1 MFESVLT
8 PEARAVIEI
17 LSKWPAMPNFYL
29 GGGTAAALQLGHRT
43 SHDFDFFSQTRFR
56 HQVHARS
63 LRTLGRFIIDYT
75 DSNTL
80 VGRLNDVKV
89 GFFHYLYPLLKATH
103 HWQGLNIAS
112 LEDIGCSKVEAI
124 SSRGKKRDFVDLY
137 FILKALGL
145 NLKEMLRLF
154 EQKYGSEQYN
164 LIHIQK
170 SLVFFEDAEQDPE
183 PRLRVTFSWER
194 CKSFFVDQIKELA
207 E

>member
-1 MFESVLT
+1 M
-8 PEARAVIEI
+8 IEI
-17 LSKWPAMPNFYL
+17 LSKWPSMRDFYL
-29 GGGTAAALQLGHRT
+29 SGGTAAALQLGHRT
-43 SHDFDFFSQTRFR
+43 SHDFDFFSKTRFR
-56 HQVHARS
+56 HHICARS

-89 GFFHYLYPLLKATH
+89 GFFHYPYPLLRATH
-103 HWQGLNIAS
+103 RWEGVNIAS

-137 FILKALGL
+137 FIMKALGL

-154 EQKYGSEQYN
+154 EQKYGSEPYN

-170 SLVFFEDAEQDPE
+170 SLVFFQDAELDPE
-183 PRLRVTFSWER
+183 PQLKVAFSWEE

-207 E
+207 G